1 MEFEFS
7 QLKKTTQDVLIEKA
21 KRENKT
27 IAEVLEE
34 AIDMAL
40 NEGVFDYNH

>member
-1 MEFEFS
+1 MGFEFS
-7 QLKKTTQDVLIEKA
+7 QLKERTQKVLIEKA

-40 NEGVFDYNH
+40 NEGVFDYNR